1 MTLTELQQYAALL
14 DSLLDD
20 ITQAQHETFHPEI
33 SRVVASLKSHGLAI
47 PTKLRQVNQ
56 DSYDAAFEEMLDNVP
71 V

>member
-20 ITQAQHETFHPEI
+20 ITQAQHETLHPEI